1 MENQKD
7 KSTKKGTKLSLS
19 VMVMTGVVVASSLLM
34 GACPSP
40 TGGGGGNGNPGIPG
54 EPGGHEHQ
62 WGATVTNTSWKFFT
76 DTAATADAAGT
87 GHKIGTETKTRTCAT
102 DGTIETIEVRTYVPL
117 TPAVPGD
124 TIIDPATGQQTIIA
138 PQDEKPAQ
146 NTDLRLPVTIDK
158 NRVLHEDGSTTVLD
172 PSKETGGGTTETSLP
187 STAITNFPTSTN
199 NISMINVV
207 MGVNTHGNIH
217 GATEGDAMAKI
228 VIYDALPLL
237 SKQAKALEDFFAHST
252 GATPEL
258 QATLN
263 ELRDAEAKI
272 RAGKNGGT
280 GDVTITTF
288 LDGMDSLINTLETK
302 IKASNGGSLTDAYD
316 AYKKGQYLTNRDW
329 ATEADA
335 GTTHAALD
343 VAVTAFK
350 TARDKIATPSSAAY
364 AARTTNI
371 PIGDYPGVQAQFGV
385 MATTMRTQILTA
397 LGLTGLSG
405 EQQDRANAMADA
417 LIIQL
422 QDTEELR
429 AFKADVTAEAGITT
443 NDVLNYNGATSSMAT
458 QPSYPVAQAG
468 QQSSDVRLASVNA
481 EFPPDGIKGA
491 YGRGYTGKKDDK
503 MA

>member
-7 KSTKKGTKLSLS
+7 KSTKKGTKLSLP

-54 EPGGHEHQ
+54 GPGGHEHQ

-87 GHKIGTETKTRTCAT
+87 GHKIGTETKTRTCTT
-102 DGTIETIEVRTYVPL
+102 DSTTETIETRTYVAA
-117 TPAVPGD
+117 TPFVPGNTIVGPNGEI
-124 TIIDPATGQQTIIA
+124 TIIP
-138 PQDEKPAQ
+138 PQEAQSAQ

-158 NRVLHEDGSTTVLD
+158 NRVMDEDGNFTVLD
-172 PSKETGGGTTETSLP
+172 PSKETGGSTVTNLP

-199 NISMINVV
+199 DISMINVV
-207 MGVNTHGNIH
+207 MGVNTHGNVH
-217 GATEGDAMAKI
+217 GATDGNAMA
-228 VIYDALPLL
+228 VIYTTLPLL

-343 VAVTAFK
+343 VAVTAFQ

-385 MATTMRTQILTA
+385 MATTMRGQILTA

-405 EQQDRANAMADA
+405 EQQTRANAMADA

-443 NDVLNYNGATSSMAT
+443 NEVLNYNGATSFMAT

-491 YGRGYTGKKDDK
+491 YGRQYTGKKDDK